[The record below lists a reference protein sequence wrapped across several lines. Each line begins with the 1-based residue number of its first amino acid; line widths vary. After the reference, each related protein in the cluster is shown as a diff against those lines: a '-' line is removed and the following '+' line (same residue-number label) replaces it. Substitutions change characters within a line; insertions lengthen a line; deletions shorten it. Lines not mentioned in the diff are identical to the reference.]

1 MKLVIAEK
9 PSVAISIAKV
19 IGANKKK
26 DGYYEGNG
34 YRVSW
39 CVGHL
44 IQMANPDAYDEK
56 YAKWNMADLPII
68 PSDYKYEVAKATKK
82 QFNILK
88 KLMNNKEIDMVI
100 NACDAG
106 REGEAIFRLVYNEA
120 KCKKKMQR
128 LWISSMEDSA
138 IKEGFDNLKD
148 GKDYD
153 NLFESAQARAIADWL
168 IGMNISRL
176 YSCLYKQNYSV
187 GRVQTPILTM
197 IVKRDD
203 EIAKSTRKQFN
214 ILKKLMNDKE
224 IDAVINA
231 CDAGREGEAIFR
243 FVYNEAKCKKKMKRL
258 WISSMEDS
266 AIKEGFDNLK
276 DGKDYD
282 NLFESAQA
290 RAIADWLVG
299 MNISRLYSVL
309 YQQNYSVGRVQTPTL
324 AMIVKR
330 DDEIANFQKDKYYIV
345 ELSMNGF
352 TLSTDRIDDEVATE
366 QLINLVDD
374 KIEITD
380 IIQKEKI
387 TKPDLPF
394 DLTTLQ
400 RECNKYFGYSAKQ
413 TLDYAQSLYEKK
425 LITYPRTDSRCLTED
440 MIVSTVNNILGKND
454 FDTERI
460 KVVFDSKK
468 VTDHHA
474 IIPTVS
480 SLSEDLSNISESEAK
495 VYRLISNKLHASVG
509 YPLIENTTKIVV
521 LFDGFEFTS
530 AGKVV
535 KDDGFTKYLKD
546 YKSKKNEDIE
556 LPDVKV
562 GDVFEVENKEIKEKF
577 TQPPKHF
584 TEDTLL
590 KAMEVA
596 GNDALE
602 KGAEVERKG
611 LGTPATRAGIIEN
624 LIFKGFV
631 ERDKKNLIATHKGI
645 SLVTIVADS
654 FKSAETTAKW
664 EMELSDI
671 AKGKENKEDFLKKIE
686 EEINITIKQYK

>member
-44 IQMANPDAYDEK
+44 IQMANPDSYDEK

-68 PSDYKYEVAKATKK
+68 PREYKYEVAKATKK

-88 KLMNNKEIDMVI
+88 KLMNDKEIDMVI

-106 REGEAIFRLVYNEA
+106 REGESIFRLVYN
-120 KCKKKMQR
+120 QV
-128 LWISSMEDSA
+128 
-138 IKEGFDNLKD
+138 N
-148 GKDYD
+148 
-153 NLFESAQARAIADWL
+153 
-168 IGMNISRL
+168 
-176 YSCLYKQNYSV
+176 
-187 GRVQTPILTM
+187 
-197 IVKRDD
+197 
-203 EIAKSTRKQFN
+203 
-214 ILKKLMNDKE
+214 
-224 IDAVINA
+224 
-231 CDAGREGEAIFR
+231 
-243 FVYNEAKCKKKMKRL
+243 CKKKMKRL

-266 AIKEGFDNLK
+266 AIKEGFDNLT

-299 MNISRLYSVL
+299 MNTSRLYSCL

-330 DDEIANFQKDKYYIV
+330 DDEIANYQKEKYYTV

-468 VTDHHA
+468 VTDHYA

-480 SLSEDLSNISESEAK
+480 SLSEDLSNIPESEAK

-577 TQPPKHF
+577 TQPQKHF

>member
-68 PSDYKYEVAKATKK
+68 PSDYKYEVSKSTKK

-88 KLMNNKEIDMVI
+88 KLMNDKDIETVV

-106 REGEAIFRLVYNEA
+106 REGESIFRFVYNEA
-120 KCKKKMQR
+120 KCKNKMQR

-138 IKEGFDNLKD
+138 IKEGFENLKD
-148 GKDYD
+148 GK
-153 NLFESAQARAIADWL
+153 N
-168 IGMNISRL
+168 
-176 YSCLYKQNYSV
+176 
-187 GRVQTPILTM
+187 
-197 IVKRDD
+197 
-203 EIAKSTRKQFN
+203 
-214 ILKKLMNDKE
+214 
-224 IDAVINA
+224 
-231 CDAGREGEAIFR
+231 
-243 FVYNEAKCKKKMKRL
+243 
-258 WISSMEDS
+258 
-266 AIKEGFDNLK
+266 
-276 DGKDYD
+276 YD

-299 MNISRLYSVL
+299 MNISRLYSCL

-330 DDEIANFQKDKYYIV
+330 YDEIANFKKEKYYSV
-345 ELSMNGF
+345 ELSTNGF
-352 TLSTDRIDDEVATE
+352 TLSTDRIDDEVTAE
-366 QLINLVDD
+366 QLLNLVGD

-380 IIQKEKI
+380 VIQNEKI
-387 TKPDLPF
+387 TKPNLPF

-460 KVVFDSKK
+460 KVVFNSKK

-480 SLSEDLSNISESEAK
+480 SLSEDLSNIPESEVK

-509 YPLIENTTKIVV
+509 YPLVESTTKIVAE
-521 LFDGFEFTS
+521 FDGFEFTS
-530 AGKVV
+530 SGKVI
-535 KDDGFTKYLKD
+535 KDEGFTKYLKE
-546 YKSKKNEDIE
+546 YKSKKNEDAE
-556 LPDVKV
+556 FPDVSV
-562 GDVFEVENKEIKEKF
+562 GDILNIENKEIKEKF

-590 KAMEVA
+590 KSMEIA

-602 KGAEVERKG
+602 KGVEVERKG

-645 SLVTIVADS
+645 SLVTIVADN

-671 AKGKENKEDFLKKIE
+671 AQGKSSKEEFLEAIENELKEAVLTYSK
-686 EEINITIKQYK
+686 

>member
-88 KLMNNKEIDMVI
+88 KLMNNKEVDMVI

-106 REGEAIFRLVYNEA
+106 REGESIFRLVYN
-120 KCKKKMQR
+120 QV
-128 LWISSMEDSA
+128 
-138 IKEGFDNLKD
+138 N
-148 GKDYD
+148 
-153 NLFESAQARAIADWL
+153 
-168 IGMNISRL
+168 
-176 YSCLYKQNYSV
+176 
-187 GRVQTPILTM
+187 
-197 IVKRDD
+197 
-203 EIAKSTRKQFN
+203 
-214 ILKKLMNDKE
+214 
-224 IDAVINA
+224 
-231 CDAGREGEAIFR
+231 
-243 FVYNEAKCKKKMKRL
+243 CKKKMKRL

-290 RAIADWLVG
+290 RAVADWLVG
-299 MNISRLYSVL
+299 MNISRLYSCL

-330 DDEIANFQKDKYYIV
+330 DDEIANYQKEKYYTV

-352 TLSTDRIDDEVATE
+352 TLSTDRIDDEVAAE
-366 QLINLVDD
+366 QLISLVGD

-380 IIQKEKI
+380 VIQKEKI

-413 TLDYAQSLYEKK
+413 TLDYTQSLYEKK

-440 MIVSTVNNILGKND
+440 MITSTINNILGKND
-454 FDTERI
+454 FDTGRI
-460 KVVFDSKK
+460 KTVFNSKM

-474 IIPTVS
+474 IIPTIS
-480 SLSEDLSNISESEAK
+480 SLKEDVSKLPLSEAK
-495 VYRLISNKLHASVG
+495 VYFLISDKFHASVG
-509 YPLIENTTKIVV
+509 YPLIENTTKIVAS
-521 LFDGFEFTS
+521 FDGFEFTS
-530 AGKVV
+530 SGKVI
-535 KDDGFTKYLKD
+535 KDEGFSKYLKE
-546 YKSKKNEDIE
+546 YKPKKSEDAV
-556 LPDVKV
+556 LPDVSI
-562 GDVFEVENKEIKEKF
+562 GDVLSIENKEIKEKF

-590 KAMEVA
+590 KSMEIA
-596 GNDALE
+596 GNEALE
-602 KGAEVERKG
+602 KGVEVERKG

-624 LIFKGFV
+624 LIYKGFV

-645 SLVTIVADS
+645 SLVTIVSDT

-664 EMELSDI
+664 EMELADI
-671 AKGKENKEDFLKKIE
+671 AKGKSSKEKFLKDIE
-686 EEINITIKQYK
+686 SEIQEAVLKYRK